1 MKKLNIVACY
11 LGCIVNFLLSI
22 SLSIYMFSLKDDIGY
37 TFGVLFFL
45 CSLLSIL
52 TLILLI
58 KSITEN
64 KNKITIG
71 ILGILFGFIV
81 GGISYFIYMSKTNYV
96 FNSRNSK
103 KEIKELNSVDS
114 TNLEKLIK
122 LRSLYDE
129 EIISKIKILSILLYK
144 KSKKFHRHS
153 NHIKC
158 RK

>member
-96 FNSRNSK
+96 FNSRHSK

-129 EIISKIKILSILLYK
+129 GIISKEEYEEK
-144 KSKKFHRHS
+144 K
-153 NHIKC
+153 N
-158 RK
+158 

>member
-22 SLSIYMFSLKDDIGY
+22 SLSIYMFSLKDDISY

-96 FNSRNSK
+96 FNSRHSK

-129 EIISKIKILSILLYK
+129 GIISKEEYEEKRTKIMNKI
-144 KSKKFHRHS
+144 
-153 NHIKC
+153 
-158 RK
+158 

>member
-1 MKKLNIVACY
+1 MKKLNIAACY

-22 SLSIYMFSLKDDIGY
+22 SLSIYMFSLKDNIGY

-71 ILGILFGFIV
+71 ILGILFSFIV
-81 GGISYFIYMSKTNYV
+81 GGISYFICMSKTNYV
-96 FNSRNSK
+96 YNSRNSK

-114 TNLEKLIK
+114 THLEKLIK

-129 EIISKIKILSILLYK
+129 GIISKEEYEEKRTKIMNKI
-144 KSKKFHRHS
+144 
-153 NHIKC
+153 
-158 RK
+158 

>member
-1 MKKLNIVACY
+1 MKKLIIVACY

-22 SLSIYMFSLKDDIGY
+22 SLSIYMFSLKDNIGY
-37 TFGVLFFL
+37 TFAVLFFL
-45 CSLLSIL
+45 YSLLSIL

-64 KNKITIG
+64 KSKITIG

-81 GGISYFIYMSKTNYV
+81 GGISYFIYMSKNNYV

-129 EIISKIKILSILLYK
+129 GIISKEEYEEKRTKIMNKI
-144 KSKKFHRHS
+144 
-153 NHIKC
+153 
-158 RK
+158 

>member
-1 MKKLNIVACY
+1 MYKLYIAACY

-22 SLSIYMFSLKDDIGY
+22 SLSIYMFSLKDNIGY

-81 GGISYFIYMSKTNYV
+81 GGISYFIYMSKSNYV

-103 KEIKELNSVDS
+103 KEIKELNSLDS

-129 EIISKIKILSILLYK
+129 GIISKEEYEEKRTKIMNKI
-144 KSKKFHRHS
+144 
-153 NHIKC
+153 
-158 RK
+158 

>member
-1 MKKLNIVACY
+1 MKKLNIVGCY

-96 FNSRNSK
+96 FNSRHSK

-129 EIISKIKILSILLYK
+129 GIISKEEYEEKRTKIMNKI
-144 KSKKFHRHS
+144 
-153 NHIKC
+153 
-158 RK
+158 

>member
-22 SLSIYMFSLKDDIGY
+22 SLSIYMFSLKDDVGY

-96 FNSRNSK
+96 FNSRHSK

-129 EIISKIKILSILLYK
+129 GIISKEEYEEKRTKIMNKI
-144 KSKKFHRHS
+144 
-153 NHIKC
+153 
-158 RK
+158 

>member
-96 FNSRNSK
+96 FNSRNSY

-129 EIISKIKILSILLYK
+129 GIISKEEYEEKRTKIMNRI
-144 KSKKFHRHS
+144 
-153 NHIKC
+153 
-158 RK
+158 

>member
-1 MKKLNIVACY
+1 MKKLNIAACY

-22 SLSIYMFSLKDDIGY
+22 SPSIYMFSLKDNIGY

-71 ILGILFGFIV
+71 ILGILFSFIV
-81 GGISYFIYMSKTNYV
+81 GGISYFICMSKTNYV
-96 FNSRNSK
+96 YNSRNSK

-114 TNLEKLIK
+114 THLEKLIK

-129 EIISKIKILSILLYK
+129 GIISKEEYEEKRTKIMNKI
-144 KSKKFHRHS
+144 
-153 NHIKC
+153 
-158 RK
+158 

>member
-22 SLSIYMFSLKDDIGY
+22 SLSIYMFSLKDDVGY

-96 FNSRNSK
+96 FNSRHSK

-114 TNLEKLIK
+114 THLEKLIK

-129 EIISKIKILSILLYK
+129 GIISKEEYEEKRTKIMNKI
-144 KSKKFHRHS
+144 
-153 NHIKC
+153 
-158 RK
+158 

>member
-22 SLSIYMFSLKDDIGY
+22 SLSIYMFSLKDDVGY

-81 GGISYFIYMSKTNYV
+81 GGISYFIYMSKINYV
-96 FNSRNSK
+96 YNSRNSK

-129 EIISKIKILSILLYK
+129 GIISKEEYEEKRTKIMNKI
-144 KSKKFHRHS
+144 
-153 NHIKC
+153 
-158 RK
+158 

>member
-96 FNSRNSK
+96 FNSRHSK

-114 TNLEKLIK
+114 THLEKLIK

-129 EIISKIKILSILLYK
+129 GIISKEEYEEKRTKIMNKI
-144 KSKKFHRHS
+144 
-153 NHIKC
+153 
-158 RK
+158 

>member
-1 MKKLNIVACY
+1 MKKLIIVACY

-22 SLSIYMFSLKDDIGY
+22 SLSIYMFSLKDNIGY

-52 TLILLI
+52 ALILLI
-58 KSITEN
+58 KSIAEN
-64 KNKITIG
+64 KSKITIG

-96 FNSRNSK
+96 YNSRNNK

-129 EIISKIKILSILLYK
+129 GIISKEEYEEKRTKIMNKI
-144 KSKKFHRHS
+144 
-153 NHIKC
+153 
-158 RK
+158 